1 MIGTA
6 TLIGMVGRLVID
18 PHAPE
23 PSYRQLASQLRAMI
37 ESGSIGPREPLPS
50 ITYMVQETGLAV
62 GTVRKAVSVL
72 VEANL
77 AYTVPGRGTFA
88 GRR

>member
-1 MIGTA
+1 MISTA
-6 TLIGMVGRLVID
+6 TLISMVGRLVID

-37 ESGSIGPREPLPS
+37 ESGAIGPREPLPS

-72 VEANL
+72 VEAGL

-88 GRR
+88 APR

>member
-6 TLIGMVGRLVID
+6 TLIGMVDRLVID
-18 PHAPE
+18 
-23 PSYRQLASQLRAMI
+23 RQLASQLRAMI
-37 ESGSIGPREPLPS
+37 ESGAIGAREPLPS

-72 VEANL
+72 VEAGL
-77 AYTVPGRGTFA
+77 AYTVPGRGTFVSP
-88 GRR
+88 R